1 MWHPLHVYLYS
12 SRVTI
17 RRKLH
22 FHIPIFL
29 LC

>member
-1 MWHPLHVYLYS
+1 MWHPFMHLYS